1 MTEDKQTTTSRL
13 TAAVSRREVL
23 KGGLIAGSAAFLAA
37 CGASTTSTAPSAA
50 APTTPGSAAPP
61 ASGPASAPP
70 SAPPVSYAGVTLNNH
85 TGGYSIP
92 AYEIGLAAWKAET
105 GGNATFTNIPFDEKP
120 VKLASFIATQDSSW
134 DLHYTYDNYMQR
146 FGARLLLP
154 LEGNYNGD
162 LSDFVNGALP
172 GFTTQTDQ
180 VLRGLPIHFSAWLW
194 TWNPELFTA
203 IGEDGANPPDSYA
216 ALFALTPK
224 FVEKSII
231 PCAQPWQG
239 AGGTFAQLYWTH
251 IYNSTGHPM
260 FSEDRTQ
267 VLFDGPEGL
276 SAFQTI
282 EAGLKS
288 GFWDARYLNITNEHE
303 AYVEFAKG
311 NMATVMHSESVIE
324 PTEKELVAAGKLAVR
339 QFPGIESGKTGSAQ
353 GADGTGVNK
362 WTKQPEA
369 SWSYFNRVFTP
380 DIALQISLHEPELYP
395 PTRNSVLNDS
405 AVTAAQPL
413 IPAHK
418 AQAQGV
424 TNLWSTPYTYS
435 QVFDDVVNKM
445 IRGEY
450 SAQQAHDAAV
460 AGVQDVII
468 KYLSA

>member
-1 MTEDKQTTTSRL
+1 MTEQNQPPIGRSL
-13 TAAVSRREVL
+13 SALSRRDVL
-23 KGGLIAGSAAFLAA
+23 KGGLMAGSAAFIAA
-37 CGASTTSTAPSAA
+37 CGAAATASPAGPA
-50 APTTPGSAAPP
+50 TPAPTLAPGASPTPTPE
-61 ASGPASAPP
+61 
-70 SAPPVSYAGVTLNNH
+70 PVSYAGVTLNNH

-92 AYEIGLAAWKAET
+92 AYQIGLDHWKAET

-134 DLHYTYDNYMQR
+134 DLHYTYDNFMQR

-154 LEGNYNGD
+154 LEGNYTGD
-162 LSDFVNGALP
+162 LSDFVNGALA

-194 TWNPELFTA
+194 TWNPELFTK
-203 IGEDGANPPDSYA
+203 IGEDGSNPPDTYE

-224 FVEKSII
+224 FVAEGII

-239 AGGTFAQLYWTH
+239 AGGTFAKLYWTH

-260 FSEDRTQ
+260 FSDDRTQ
-267 VLFDGPEGL
+267 LMFDGPEGL
-276 SAFQTI
+276 SAFRTI

-288 GFWDARYLNITNEHE
+288 GWWDARYLNITNEHE

-311 NMATVMHSESVIE
+311 NMATVMHSESAIE
-324 PTEKELVAAGKLAVR
+324 PTEKELVAAGKLATR
-339 QFPGIESGKTGSAQ
+339 QFPGITPGTTGSAQ

-369 SWSYFNRVFTP
+369 SWSYFNRTFTP
-380 DIALQISLHEPELYP
+380 DVALEISLHEPELYP
-395 PTRNSVLNDS
+395 PTRNSVYANPD
-405 AVTAAQPL
+405 VIAAQPL
-413 IPAHK
+413 IPAHQ
-418 AQAQGV
+418 AQAKGA
-424 TNLWSTPYTYS
+424 TNLWSTPYDYAP
-435 QVFDDVVNKM
+435 VFDDVVNKM
-445 IRGEY
+445 IKGEY
-450 SAQQAHDAAV
+450 SAQQAQDAAV